1 MRLFISLFL
10 LLASLSTWA
19 APAPH
24 LAFSDLVSGP
34 NAGLGDG
41 LGEGAIVTVWGYRL
55 GDNQG
60 TVSIVDQQGQSHPA
74 AHIYYWKKADG
85 QQPCG
90 PADLWTSHQLYEVAF
105 SIPTSVGLGEASIR
119 LVDEAGISSDNTLPF
134 TVREGNI
141 YHVKAGG
148 NNQNSGSF
156 DDPFQVINGMTYGA
170 RAPGNRLLQAGDIA
184 YSHGVQE
191 IQEQHP
197 LSGGQS
203 LGAGLWLVGLEGTQE
218 KQIAIASYPN
228 TQALAS
234 GPMRGVYPY
243 LSRGIVISKYKVLAG
258 NQVDMGKGAPYQ
270 SVSNPQ
276 NSTSQ
281 LSTNQWGR
289 AVGNAI
295 GERDGMCSNGWSGAI
310 VGGGASNDNFKALGN
325 QITDIGCDQTSHF
338 QHTTYLTIRTPAEGN
353 EPITGWEFGWNHLN
367 DNKAKFG
374 LHFYDQLNYGYDLC
388 RGFKPGSVL
397 KAHNNYIINQK
408 GSGINIHT
416 YSRTYTD
423 SNGVQQRPACWEVDA
438 QVYNNV
444 IINAGLGPVAEENNG
459 TSPYGI
465 TLGGG
470 IKGHFDVYNN
480 TLYDVSDESSR
491 TYIRGGKPSHVE
503 PKAIS
508 MGTDQ
513 GATFSVSNNVIRV
526 SHPMPYLTYGKRGDA
541 PSWIKVSNN
550 LLYNTTSDS
559 WSDKDR
565 THFTEWLDS
574 SDEMADPQIASLTP
588 ASLEQTSPALTGGDD
603 SVSLSH
609 DFLGQPVGSPIHR
622 GAFASFVLAQPNPP
636 KQVRVTKL

>member
-1 MRLFISLFL
+1 MKYLISLL
-10 LLASLSTWA
+10 LFCSLSVHA

-34 NAGLGDG
+34 NSGLGDG

-55 GDNQG
+55 GDNAGNVTLIDAQG
-60 TVSIVDQQGQSHPA
+60 KAHPA
-74 AHIYYWKKADG
+74 AHIYYWKKANG
-85 QQPCG
+85 QLPGG

-105 SIPTSVGLGEASIR
+105 SIPTSISFGEAQIK
-119 LVDEAGISSDNTLPF
+119 LADANGIESDNGLAF

-141 YHVKAGG
+141 YHVKVGG
-148 NNQNSGSF
+148 DNQNSGSF

-170 RAPGNRLLQAGDIA
+170 RAPGNRMLQAGDIA
-184 YSHGVQE
+184 YSHGVEE

-197 LSGGQS
+197 LKGNKA

-218 KQIAIASYPN
+218 KQIAFASYPN

-234 GPMRGVYPY
+234 GPIKGIYPY

-258 NQVDMGKGAPYQ
+258 NQEDMGKGAPYQ
-270 SVSNPQ
+270 TVPNPQ

-295 GERDGMCSNGWSGAI
+295 GEREGMCSNGWSGAI
-310 VGGGASNDNFKALGN
+310 VGGGAGNDNYKAFGN

-338 QHTTYLTIRTPAEGN
+338 QHTTYLTIRNSAEGN
-353 EPITGWEFGWNHLN
+353 EPISGWEFGWNHLN

-397 KAHNNYIINQK
+397 KAHNNYIVNQK

-423 SNGVQQRPACWEVDA
+423 SNGVTQRPPCWEVDA

-480 TLYDVSDESSR
+480 TIYDVSDESSR
-491 TYIRGGKPSHVE
+491 TYIRGGKPTHVE
-503 PKAIS
+503 PKALS

-513 GATFSVSNNVIRV
+513 GATFSVTNNVIQV
-526 SHPMPYLTYGKRGDA
+526 SHPMPYYTYGKRGEA
-541 PSWIKVSNN
+541 PSWLKVSSN

-565 THFTEWLDS
+565 AHFTEWLDN
-574 SDEMADPQIASLTP
+574 SDEIANPQIASLTP

-603 SVSLSH
+603 SVALTH
-609 DFLGQPVGSPIHR
+609 DFLGQPVASPIHR
-622 GAFASFVLAQPNPP
+622 GAFASFVLAQPSPP
-636 KQVRVTKL
+636 KEVRVTRL